1 MPFLLKNATLKN
13 MKKGLLVILSGPSGV
28 GKGTV
33 RQELMKDSSLH
44 LWYSVSMTTRA
55 MRPGEENG
63 REYYF
68 VTPEEF
74 QKTLKEGGLLEHN
87 HYVDHDYGTPKA
99 KVEEMRQKGYNVLL
113 EIDVNGAEQVMAALG
128 KENVCSIFLLPPSFE
143 ELARRIKGRCTECDK
158 VIAERLEQAKREIA
172 KQSDY
177 RYHVVNQDLLT
188 CAKTIATIIRNESA
202 KD

>member
-1 MPFLLKNATLKN
+1 

-28 GKGTV
+28 GKGSV
-33 RQELMKDSSLH
+33 RQELTKDPSLH

-55 MRPGEENG
+55 MRPGEQNG
-63 REYYF
+63 REYFF

-74 QKTLKEGGLLEHN
+74 QKTLSEGGLLEHN

-99 KVEEMRQKGYNVLL
+99 KVEEMREKGYNVLL
-113 EIDVNGAEQVMAALG
+113 EIDVNGAEQVMAAVG

-143 ELARRIKGRCTECDK
+143 ELARRIKGRCTECDE
-158 VIAERLEQAKREIA
+158 VIEARLEQARREIA